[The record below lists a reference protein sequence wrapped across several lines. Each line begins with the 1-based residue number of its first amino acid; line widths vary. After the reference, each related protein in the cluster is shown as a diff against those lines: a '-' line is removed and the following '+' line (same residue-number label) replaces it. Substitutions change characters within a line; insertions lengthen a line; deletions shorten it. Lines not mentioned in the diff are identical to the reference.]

1 MLEIEY
7 GRKEWLKDPD
17 AAYAEAVRRIRLTRD
32 ATDPEDRKTIWYN
45 DLGALRAIPP
55 GLGEVEGLEALEVGD
70 GETPDGNFNEPHQR
84 IESLAPLA
92 EAPDLRR
99 LNLYDTGVTDL
110 LPLARLPRLRVL
122 DLGINPQVADIAPLA
137 GCTGLQS
144 LDLGHT
150 QVADIAPLAGCTG
163 LQSLNLD
170 STQVADIA
178 PLAGCTG
185 LQSLGLRGTQVAD
198 IAPLAGCTGLK
209 SLDLETTQV
218 ADIAPLLRIGRFPAG
233 GGEHLLVFGTPAAR
247 SDPVLEAISKKNQ
260 DVQAREVIDWL
271 RGETRR
277 EAESRIRRASDIAVI
292 LSDDLMIAIDR
303 LGPEGAARKGREAV
317 AARMEGLRITAADLA
332 RDAGQ
337 TDLAGFPPRDVAE
350 ALRLYAERTATASP
364 LYYALLGPAATIRAT
379 LEAGEHDP
387 ILRQM
392 KSGFLARLRLLV
404 EQHDEIA
411 PWFRPV
417 EEIAD
422 ELARLLPPLRKDAD
436 VSGVAEDAEILA
448 EDAGRLVAEGAADA
462 TLKIGAEAVAA
473 EAREA
478 LKSGDRALMARAAAN
493 LLSLAAGIRDKLASL
508 RDAVND
514 AASRPVESMGKALII
529 QQFLSIPFVQSL
541 NQWLATLP
549 LKIVELFEA
558 GATAATA
565 LPTTIPI

>member
-122 DLGINPQVADIAPLA
+122 DLGINP
-137 GCTGLQS
+137 
-144 LDLGHT
+144 
-150 QVADIAPLAGCTG
+150 
-163 LQSLNLD
+163 
-170 STQVADIA
+170 
-178 PLAGCTG
+178 
-185 LQSLGLRGTQVAD
+185 QVAD